1 MSALDAGAIAQ
12 FHRDGFL
19 IHRAVI
25 SPENAERLRL
35 IAVRDP
41 NLNQPKANS
50 NFVEGEEEDELPTP
64 LKTMLSHAQ
73 YSPGDEAVS
82 AWGVSRRVIAPLEA
96 LFGGP
101 ARHYYSILM
110 TKYPMTGGWE
120 YHQDYGYHYEQF
132 LRPEGY
138 VSY

>member
-1 MSALDAGAIAQ
+1 MVTPALSADAVAQ

-19 IHRAVI
+19 VVRSAVP
-25 SPENAERLRL
+25 PEEAERLRQ
-35 IAVRDP
+35 ITVQDP
-41 NLNQPKANS
+41 ALNQPKANA
-50 NFVEGEEEDELPTP
+50 NFVEEPLTNGTSSLPKP

-73 YSPGDEAVS
+73 YSPCDDAYS
-82 AWGVSRRVIAPLEA
+82 AWGVSRRVIEPLEA

-120 YHQDYGYHYEQF
+120 YHQDYGYHCEYAGM
-132 LRPEGY
+132 R
-138 VSY
+138 